1 MNGIKHDDG
10 KTKWHILPFD
20 SIECLV
26 KIMEHGAAKYDEDNW
41 RKMEDPMRYIDACIR
56 HMAAWI
62 DGEINDI
69 ESGKSHLHHAGCNI
83 IFAIWFELK
92 GKLKPNRIEI
102 EKGERTNYCVH
113 CNKMYLGHFNK
124 CPECGKGK
132 YIKEN
137 K

>member
-1 MNGIKHDDG
+1 MNGVKHDDG
-10 KTKWHILPFD
+10 KTKWHMLPFD

-26 KIMEHGAAKYDEDNW
+26 KIVEHGAAKYDEDNW
-41 RKMEDPMRYIDACIR
+41 RKMEDPMRYIDACMR

-92 GKLKPNRIEI
+92 GKLKPPRVEQPTCIT
-102 EKGERTNYCVH
+102 KYCHVCKTNYNGVH
-113 CNKMYLGHFNK
+113 HKS
-124 CPECGKGK
+124 CPHC
-132 YIKEN
+132 KERN
-137 K
+137 L